1 MSIPQLAID
10 RYLRLRHK
18 SDDLFAARRE
28 AQEAWMQERTEV
40 GRLEGHIRSAY
51 PNLHIEIDNAGT
63 VTHTEYLPGQ
73 LRMAG
78 HAILSDGG
86 RNRKTRMNLEPGTE
100 QNVQLLLAA
109 RRRLAQADT
118 RRQHLNETGNGL
130 AQLVEECETAL
141 RRRGWRPSGG
151 AEVRGSGIIG
161 VAR

>member
-1 MSIPQLAID
+1 MGIPQTAID
-10 RYLRLRHK
+10 RFHRLQHK
-18 SDDLFAARRE
+18 VDDLLAARRE
-28 AQEAWMQERTEV
+28 AQEAWMRERSEV
-40 GRLEGHIRSAY
+40 GRLDGFIRSAY
-51 PNLHIEIDNAGT
+51 PNLHVEIDDAGT
-63 VTHTEYLPGQ
+63 ITHTEHLPGQ

-78 HAILSDGG
+78 HAILSDGS
-86 RNRKTRMNLEPGTE
+86 RNRKTVMRADSGTS

-109 RRRLAQADT
+109 RRRLAQADA

-130 AQLVEECETAL
+130 GQLVEECETAL

>member
-1 MSIPQLAID
+1 MDIPQVAID
-10 RYLRLRHK
+10 RFHRLQHK
-18 SDDLFAARRE
+18 FEDLLAARRE
-28 AQEAWMQERTEV
+28 AQEAWMRERTEV
-40 GRLEGHIRSAY
+40 GRLDSFIRSAY
-51 PNLHIEIDNAGT
+51 PNLHIEIDDTGT

-86 RNRKTRMNLEPGTE
+86 RNRKTIMKLEPGTE
-100 QNVQLLLAA
+100 QNVRLLLAA
-109 RRRLAQADT
+109 RRRLAQADV

-130 AQLVEECETAL
+130 GQLVEECETAL

-151 AEVRGSGIIG
+151 TEVFGSGLIG